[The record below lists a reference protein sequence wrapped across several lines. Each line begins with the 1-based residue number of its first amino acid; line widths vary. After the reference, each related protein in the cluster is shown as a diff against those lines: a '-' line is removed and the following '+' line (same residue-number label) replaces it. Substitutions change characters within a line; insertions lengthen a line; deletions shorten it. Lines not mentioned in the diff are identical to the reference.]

1 MEVFRLK
8 NRLSY
13 LQLVILSLVS
23 VAYGCGGGGYVTPT
37 GSGGNG
43 GGGDNTGGGG
53 TGGNSVV
60 SMQGAWEFQFQSAV
74 SPANFFVVEA
84 NLSQAGTH
92 VFSGAPSTLVYQS
105 KGPLVTT
112 LTLSRFGG
120 QCDNGGGTDQVTFDG
135 MLSNQQ
141 PTTETITFTLTE
153 NGSLGSSVLTGTAST
168 NGSSIGSTG
177 GSYTLPASCG
187 FPEDHGTFYGYQ
199 DSLAVSG
206 SNYTGTFNSGA
217 DAITMNFVPVTAG
230 FGITATGTDNGTPF
244 TLTGSTVGLS
254 LTLTGT
260 VSGHAVTWFGIYD
273 STYNTFNFYTLDGKR
288 LGGLGPH

>member
-1 MEVFRLK
+1 MEAFRLK
-8 NRLSY
+8 HRLPY
-13 LQLVILSLVS
+13 LQLLVLSLVS
-23 VAYGCGGGGYVTPT
+23 VACGCGGGGYVNPT
-37 GSGGNG
+37 SGGNG

-60 SMQGAWEFQFQSAV
+60 SMQGSWEFQFQSAV

-105 KGPLVTT
+105 KGPLATT
-112 LTLSRFGG
+112 LALSRFGG

-141 PTTETITFTLTE
+141 PTTETITFTLAE

-168 NGSSIGSTG
+168 NGSSIAVAG

-187 FPEDHGTFYGYQ
+187 FPEDHGTFYGYH
-199 DSLAVSG
+199 DSIG
-206 SNYTGTFNSGA
+206 GGNYTGAFNG
-217 DAITMNFVPVTAG
+217 DAITMNFFPDTSG
-230 FGITATGTDNGTPF
+230 FGITASGTDNGTPF

-254 LTLTGT
+254 VTLTGT
-260 VSGHAVTWFGIYD
+260 VSSHAVTWFGIYD
-273 STYNTFNFYTLDGKR
+273 STYNIFNFYTLDGKR
-288 LGGLGPH
+288 LGALGPH